1 MTTITTNFPPELM
14 CDFYKL
20 SHPEQYP
27 EGTEYV
33 SSTWTPRGSRLEGVN
48 EVMVFGVQGFV
59 KDFLIDYFNTYF
71 FNLPKD
77 VVIAQYKRFI
87 RHTMGIAEP
96 NASRIA
102 ALHDLGYLPL
112 KIKALKEGTLAPTR
126 VPVVTVE
133 NTLPAF
139 YWLTN
144 SIETVMSC
152 EVWMPSTSATI
163 AFQYLE
169 ILTRYA
175 EMTGSDE
182 GAIQFQGHDFSM
194 RGMAGRH
201 AAASSGAGHLLSFSG
216 TDTCPAIGYL
226 EKYYNADIENE
237 LVGTSIPATE
247 HAVMCANGQ
256 DEREVLLRLMTEVYP
271 TGFFSAVMDTWDF
284 WHVIEKVLPSLKK
297 EIMGRDGRV
306 VCRPDS
312 GDPVLILC
320 GDPNAE
326 EEIVRKGLIEALWDT
341 FGGTVTDRGYKQLD
355 THIGAIYGDSIT
367 LDRCEEICKR
377 LMDKGFASTNVV
389 FGIGSF
395 TYQYNTRD
403 TFMFAMKATHA
414 VINGE
419 ERLLYKDPKTDS
431 GMKKSQRGLV
441 AVVEDINGRL
451 TYKDGMY
458 RADYEEIAHLDQLEV
473 LFLDGKLVRDETLG
487 EIRARVRK
495 QLK

>member
-1 MTTITTNFPPELM
+1 MSTTNNFPPELM

-33 SSTWTPRGSRLEGVN
+33 FSTWTPRGSRNPGINKV
-48 EVMVFGVQGFV
+48 VVFGVQGFI
-59 KDFLIDYFNTYF
+59 KDFLINYFNDNF
-71 FNLPKD
+71 FARPKEA
-77 VVIAQYKRFI
+77 VIVEYVRFI
-87 RHTMGIAEP
+87 RHTLGHTNP
-96 NASRIA
+96 DCSRIA

-112 KIKALKEGTLAPTR
+112 KIKALKEGSRAEVR

-133 NTLPAF
+133 NTLPEF

-144 SIETVMSC
+144 FIETVMSC

-169 ILTRYA
+169 ILTKYA
-175 EMTGSDE
+175 NLTGGDLN
-182 GAIQFQGHDFSM
+182 AVQFQGHDFSM
-194 RGMAGRH
+194 RGMAGRS

-226 EKYYNADIENE
+226 EKYYNADIEKE

-256 DEREVLLRLMTEVYP
+256 DEKTVIKRLITEVYP
-271 TGFFSAVMDTWDF
+271 EGFASIVCDTWDF
-284 WHVIEKVLPSLKK
+284 WHVVGEVIPSLKK

-306 VCRPDS
+306 VIRPDS

-320 GDPNAE
+320 GDPDAE
-326 EEIVRKGLIEALWDT
+326 DEIVRKGLIEVLWDT
-341 FGGTVTDRGYKQLD
+341 FNGSLTPRGYKQLD
-355 THIGAIYGDSIT
+355 PHIGAIYGDSIT
-367 LDRCEEICKR
+367 LDRAEEISKR
-377 LMDKGFASTNVV
+377 LMEKGFASTNVV

-403 TFMFAMKATHA
+403 TFMFAMKATHV
-414 VINGE
+414 VINGQE
-419 ERLLYKDPKTDS
+419 QLIYKDPKTDS
-431 GMKKSQRGLV
+431 GIKKSQRGLV
-441 AVVEDINGRL
+441 AVMSDGNGGFK
-451 TYKDGMY
+451 YVDGMFHE
-458 RADYEEIAHLDQLEV
+458 DYNEIVHLDQLEV
-473 LFLDGKLVRDETLG
+473 VFLDGKLLRDESLG
-487 EIRARVRK
+487 EIRARLQSQIV
-495 QLK
+495 